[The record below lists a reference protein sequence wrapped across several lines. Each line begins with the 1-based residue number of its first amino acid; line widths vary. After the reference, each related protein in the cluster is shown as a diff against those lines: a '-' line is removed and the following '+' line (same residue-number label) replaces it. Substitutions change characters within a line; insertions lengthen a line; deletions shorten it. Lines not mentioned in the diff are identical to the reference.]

1 MILLSVVFV
10 LVQKA
15 ACLPSLLPE
24 DHLDSI
30 SEFHPRSGLLEQRV
44 FMTEQN
50 PGSQGQAQTVHVE
63 DIHVNEMA
71 HSTARLEG
79 GGETSEH
86 SLRCDVP
93 PPTPI
98 HANREALVL
107 GQEIEDLTL
116 EDFPEPYADEQSNS
130 RVRSRRSARHRR
142 SIDTFDDLAGL
153 TRHIAADREYDAWC
167 AAHPE
172 VFLHPEDASPAESE
186 EGTQLA
192 QSVAQGNIELAEEQD
207 IGIIYKTNM
216 AGSQQN
222 NHFPSFESNGV
233 RQASPTASTMN
244 GSGANGSVNHMT
256 PLPVGHQQDIYYLNS
271 QIQQLARILAQNR
284 EKVSHITRTAE
295 EVARRANGSLNDGG
309 ANKESDAARIRELEL
324 ELARANR
331 TIDLYRNEQG
341 ENTALIADYENAL
354 GNATDQIRN
363 YCCDNNDRYLAQRR
377 HYNGLLQAEK
387 DEHLQSRMERDEW
400 HAKCMQVCEMIRKA
414 YRLRCEEWNQEQT
427 VISGLQGEVR
437 ILRKCLGMEEERP
450 EEETGWEY
458 LREETRPPPMDE
470 VPPS

>member
-1 MILLSVVFV
+1 MVKSN
-10 LVQKA
+10 A
-15 ACLPSLLPE
+15 
-24 DHLDSI
+24 
-30 SEFHPRSGLLEQRV
+30 
-44 FMTEQN
+44 
-50 PGSQGQAQTVHVE
+50 GSQDQAQTVRVEDVHVE
-63 DIHVNEMA
+63 GMA
-71 HSTARLEG
+71 HATAWLEGVG
-79 GGETSEH
+79 GGETSEQ

-107 GQEIEDLTL
+107 GQDIEDLTL
-116 EDFPEPYADEQSNS
+116 EDFPAPYADEQSHS
-130 RVRSRRSARHRR
+130 RVRRRHSAKQRRSL
-142 SIDTFDDLAGL
+142 DTFNDLASL
-153 TRHIAADREYDAWC
+153 TGHIAADREYDAWC

-172 VFLHPEDASPAESE
+172 VFLHTEDASPADSE
-186 EGTQLA
+186 AGPLLA
-192 QSVAQGNIELAEEQD
+192 PSIVQENIAFADGQD
-207 IGIIYKTNM
+207 LGIRDKANM

-222 NHFPSFESNGV
+222 NHFPNFESNGV
-233 RQASPTASTMN
+233 RQASPTASNMN
-244 GSGANGSVNHMT
+244 GNGANGSGNHMT
-256 PLPVGHQQDIYYLNS
+256 PLPVGHQQDINYLNS

-284 EKVSHITRTAE
+284 EKVSQITRTAE
-295 EVARRANGSLNDGG
+295 EVARRANGSSNDGG
-309 ANKESDAARIRELEL
+309 GSKESDAARIRELEL

-331 TIDLYRNEQG
+331 TIDIYRNEQG

-414 YRLRCEEWNQEQT
+414 YRLRCEELSQEQS

-458 LREETRPPPMDE
+458 LREENRPPPTDE